1 VWHFD
6 AGVQIRIAVSRAI
19 VETLNSRSRLIPCD
33 SRMSTHPGYDVAALW
48 EILTETAHALPM
60 YKHHKRYV
68 EKILLPE
75 KPRISAKEM
84 ALVMGMPLGE
94 AIMILEELRPSST
107 VAPQDESKAK
117 APTGKS
123 LLDYGAK

>member
-1 VWHFD
+1 
-6 AGVQIRIAVSRAI
+6 
-19 VETLNSRSRLIPCD
+19 
-33 SRMSTHPGYDVAALW
+33 MSTHSGYDAAALW

-94 AIMILEELRPSST
+94 AIAILQELRPSSKGG
-107 VAPQDESKAK
+107 PEDESKAK
-117 APTGKS
+117 AAPSKS
-123 LLDYGAK
+123 LLDYGTK